1 MEIVFVFLFSKN
13 TGSATGSAWQQTGS
27 AFALLCHNVAPPLL
41 RCQILRLKCSKFAF
55 PWGSAPDPTEELTE
69 IPGPLTVFKGPT
81 SEEREGNGRGGEKGG
96 EGMVKE
102 REGEDRRWREELGPP
117 KNVGVAIPV
126 LVHDANMVC
135 RQRV

>member
-1 MEIVFVFLFSKN
+1 MATNWQCICTALPQR
-13 TGSATGSAWQQTGS
+13 SAATAPLSDAANSLSPG
-27 AFALLCHNVAPPLL
+27 ALPQIPL
-41 RCQILRLKCSKFAF
+41 R
-55 PWGSAPDPTEELTE
+55 ELTE